1 MSTFAVTPSSAVVEL
16 PFSTETQPWAGDL
29 GAFLRDQLALGMRN
43 VRVTVTG
50 SGPHRFTPVRLT
62 PGLWLEIRVEPLATA
77 KPPSWS
83 PQPNTT
89 GPALIELREGALILS
104 NLVLRHEETSRLEHL
119 ISVDHGHLVLSRC
132 QFIAPGSSAEFPG
145 NLIAFTAASTQHYPN
160 EPGRSLFSPSAD
172 RPVCRIHES
181 VLITGGTALKAEL
194 GRGLVALTQCAIAA
208 GTSAVELLPSA
219 VSRQRFEADLI
230 LDRCTMA
237 SERSVI
243 RLGPWTG
250 KAPGPDRPWLITSQS
265 CAFLAAYDRKS
276 RETVLLRADADAI
289 ARGTV
294 SWQAKDDAVDVDFF
308 IAAADAPLPSNRPR
322 DLQNQWMD
330 YWGKPHISG
339 RMTGP
344 RGGSAPLI
352 RLWER
357 LRPGRVEPF
366 DLILN
371 PDRGMLN
378 VGADLGWI
386 GPKPRTARAPRARG

>member
-1 MSTFAVTPSSAVVEL
+1 M
-16 PFSTETQPWAGDL
+16 
-29 GAFLRDQLALGMRN
+29 
-43 VRVTVTG
+43 
-50 SGPHRFTPVRLT
+50 
-62 PGLWLEIRVEPLATA
+62 
-77 KPPSWS
+77 
-83 PQPNTT
+83 
-89 GPALIELREGALILS
+89 
-104 NLVLRHEETSRLEHL
+104 
-119 ISVDHGHLVLSRC
+119 
-132 QFIAPGSSAEFPG
+132 
-145 NLIAFTAASTQHYPN
+145 
-160 EPGRSLFSPSAD
+160 
-172 RPVCRIHES
+172 CRIHES

-208 GTSAVELLPSA
+208 GTSAVELLPS
-219 VSRQRFEADLI
+219 
-230 LDRCTMA
+230 
-237 SERSVI
+237 RSVTTTI
-243 RLGPWTG
+243 RSRPDTGPLHNGIGTFRYPARSVDWQ
-250 KAPGPDRPWLITSQS
+250 APGPDRPWLITSQS

-344 RGGSAPLI
+344 RGGSAPSI